1 MRIHD
6 DKLQADAE
14 RHPSRR
20 TVLAGATATLALPL
34 FAPGFAAAAQDE
46 IKAGR
51 FKVTT
56 LSDGYLTLP
65 TTMVAPEAEAAARDK
80 ALAAAGQSG
89 ANYRSPLNVTLL
101 ESDNEKIL
109 LDAGAGTRF
118 MGSAGKLEAA
128 LMDKGVEPD
137 QITHVVFTH
146 AHPDHLWGTVNDFD
160 EIAFP
165 SASFHIAE
173 TEWNFWMADDV
184 LTKLDE
190 QRKAFAVGAQRNL
203 KAIKERI
210 SMFKPG
216 AELVAGLRAI
226 DTSGHTPGHVSFEVG
241 DGKSLVA
248 VLGDALTHPV
258 VSFEYPDW
266 QPAMDQ
272 EADKAVATRKR
283 LLDRLAADKHQL
295 IGYHLPEPG
304 LGRVVRK
311 GQGFAFEAA
320 G

>member
-1 MRIHD
+1 MRNRAS
-6 DKLQADAE
+6 KLQADWC
-14 RHPSRR
+14 PSRR
-20 TVLAGATATLALPL
+20 TVLAGATATLALTSI
-34 FAPGFAAAAQDE
+34 APGLADAAQNE

-51 FKVTT
+51 FKITT
-56 LSDGYLTLP
+56 LSDGHLTLP
-65 TTMVAPEAEAAARDK
+65 TTMVAPETEAAAREK

-89 ANYRSPLNVTLL
+89 TNYRSPLNVTLL
-101 ESDNEKIL
+101 ESEKEKIL

-118 MGSAGKLEAA
+118 MQSAGKLVEA
-128 LMDKGVEPD
+128 LMDKGLEPD

-146 AHPDHLWGTVNDFD
+146 AHPDHLWGTINDFD

-165 SASFHIAE
+165 SASFHISEA
-173 TEWNFWMADDV
+173 EWNFWMADDV

-190 QRKAFAVGAQRNL
+190 QRKVFAIGAQRNL

-210 SMFKPG
+210 STFKPG

-241 DGKSLVA
+241 DRRSLMA

-266 QPAMDQ
+266 QAAMDQ
-272 EADKAVATRKR
+272 EPDQAVATRKR
-283 LLDRLAADKHQL
+283 LLDRLATDKHQL

-304 LGRVVRK
+304 LGRVARK

>member
-1 MRIHD
+1 MRNRAS
-6 DKLQADAE
+6 KLQADWC
-14 RHPSRR
+14 PSRR
-20 TVLAGATATLALPL
+20 TVLAGATATLALTSI
-34 FAPGFAAAAQDE
+34 APGIADTAQNE

-51 FKVTT
+51 FKITT
-56 LSDGYLTLP
+56 LSDGHLTLP
-65 TTMVAPEAEAAARDK
+65 TTMVAPETEAAAREK

-89 ANYRSPLNVTLL
+89 TNYRSPLNVTLL
-101 ESDNEKIL
+101 ESEKEKIL

-118 MGSAGKLEAA
+118 MQSAGKLEEA
-128 LMDKGVEPD
+128 LMDKGLEPD

-146 AHPDHLWGTVNDFD
+146 AHPDHLWGTINDFD

-165 SASFHIAE
+165 SASFHISEA
-173 TEWNFWMADDV
+173 EWNFWMADDV

-216 AELVAGLRAI
+216 AELVTGLRAI

>member
-1 MRIHD
+1 MRNRAS
-6 DKLQADAE
+6 KLQADWC
-14 RHPSRR
+14 PSRR
-20 TVLAGATATLALPL
+20 TVLAGATATLALTSI
-34 FAPGFAAAAQDE
+34 APGIADAAQNE

-51 FKVTT
+51 FKITT
-56 LSDGYLTLP
+56 LSDGHLTLP
-65 TTMVAPEAEAAARDK
+65 TTMVAPETEAAAREK

-89 ANYRSPLNVTLL
+89 TNYRSPLNVTLL
-101 ESDNEKIL
+101 ESEKEKIL

-118 MGSAGKLEAA
+118 MQSAGKLEEA

-146 AHPDHLWGTVNDFD
+146 AHPDHLWGTINDFD

-165 SASFHIAE
+165 SASFHISEA
-173 TEWNFWMADDV
+173 EWNFWMADDV

-190 QRKAFAVGAQRNL
+190 QRKVFAIGAQRNL
-203 KAIKERI
+203 KAVKERI
-210 SMFKPG
+210 STFKPG

-241 DGKSLVA
+241 DRRSLMA

-272 EADKAVATRKR
+272 EPDKAVATRKR

-304 LGRVVRK
+304 LGRVARK

>member
-1 MRIHD
+1 MRNREN
-6 DKLQADAE
+6 KLQSE
-14 RHPSRR
+14 WCPSRR
-20 TVLAGATATLALPL
+20 TVLAGATATLALTSI
-34 FAPGFAAAAQDE
+34 APGLADAAQNE

-65 TTMVAPEAEAAARDK
+65 TTMVAPETEAAAREK

-89 ANYRSPLNVTLL
+89 TNYRSPLNVTLL
-101 ESDNEKIL
+101 ESEKEKIL

-118 MGSAGKLEAA
+118 MQSAGKLEEA
-128 LMDKGVEPD
+128 LMDKGLEPD

-146 AHPDHLWGTVNDFD
+146 AHPDHLWGTINDFD

-165 SASFHIAE
+165 SASFHISEA
-173 TEWNFWMADDV
+173 EWNFWMADDV

-190 QRKAFAVGAQRNL
+190 QRKVFAIGAQRNL

-210 SMFKPG
+210 STFKPG

-241 DGKSLVA
+241 DRRSLMA

-272 EADKAVATRKR
+272 EPDKAVATRKR
-283 LLDRLAADKHQL
+283 LLDRLATDKHQL

-304 LGRVVRK
+304 LGRVARK

>member
-1 MRIHD
+1 MRNRENPLHTD
-6 DKLQADAE
+6 TQ
-14 RHPSRR
+14 RRPSRR
-20 TVLAGATATLALPL
+20 AVLAAAGATLSLPFL
-34 FAPGFAAAAQDE
+34 SPGAAGAAQDE
-46 IKAGR
+46 MKAGR
-51 FKVTT
+51 FKITA
-56 LSDGYLTLP
+56 LSDGHLTLP
-65 TTMVAPEAEAAARDK
+65 TTMIAPQAEAAAREK
-80 ALAAAGQSG
+80 ALAAVGQSG

-101 ESDNEKIL
+101 ESDKEKIL

-118 MGSAGKLEAA
+118 MQSAGKLEEA
-128 LMDKGVEPD
+128 LMDKGIEPD

-146 AHPDHLWGTVNDFD
+146 AHPDHLWGTINDFD
-160 EIAFP
+160 EITFP
-165 SASFHIAE
+165 SASFHISEA
-173 TEWNFWMADDV
+173 EWNFWMADDV

-203 KAIKERI
+203 KAIRDRL
-210 SMFKPG
+210 STFKPG
-216 AELVAGLRAI
+216 AELVTGLRAI

-241 DGKSLVA
+241 DDKSHVA
-248 VLGDALTHPV
+248 ILGDALTHPV

-272 EADKAVATRKR
+272 EPDKAVATRKR

-320 G
+320 D

>member
-1 MRIHD
+1 MRNRAS
-6 DKLQADAE
+6 KLQADWC
-14 RHPSRR
+14 PSRR
-20 TVLAGATATLALPL
+20 TVLAGATATLALTSI
-34 FAPGFAAAAQDE
+34 APGLADAAQNE

-51 FKVTT
+51 FKITT
-56 LSDGYLTLP
+56 LSDGHLTLP
-65 TTMVAPEAEAAARDK
+65 TTMVAPETEAAAREK

-89 ANYRSPLNVTLL
+89 TNYRSPLNVTLL
-101 ESDNEKIL
+101 ESEKEKIL

-118 MGSAGKLEAA
+118 MQSAGKLEEA
-128 LMDKGVEPD
+128 LMDKGLEPD

-146 AHPDHLWGTVNDFD
+146 AHPDHLWGTINDFD

-165 SASFHIAE
+165 SASFHISEA
-173 TEWNFWMADDV
+173 EWNFWMADDV

-216 AELVAGLRAI
+216 AELVTGLRAI

>member
-1 MRIHD
+1 MRNRES
-6 DKLQADAE
+6 KLQADWC
-14 RHPSRR
+14 PSRR
-20 TVLAGATATLALPL
+20 TVLAGATATLALTSI
-34 FAPGFAAAAQDE
+34 APGIADTAQNE

-51 FKVTT
+51 FKITT
-56 LSDGYLTLP
+56 LSDGHLTLP
-65 TTMVAPEAEAAARDK
+65 TTMVAPETEAAAREK

-89 ANYRSPLNVTLL
+89 TNYRSPLNVTLL
-101 ESDNEKIL
+101 ESEKEKIL

-118 MGSAGKLEAA
+118 MQSAGKLEEA
-128 LMDKGVEPD
+128 LMDKGLEPD

-146 AHPDHLWGTVNDFD
+146 AHPDHLWGTINDFD

-165 SASFHIAE
+165 SASFHISEA
-173 TEWNFWMADDV
+173 EWNFWMADDV

-190 QRKAFAVGAQRNL
+190 QRKVFAIGAQRNL
-203 KAIKERI
+203 KAVKERI
-210 SMFKPG
+210 STFKPG

-226 DTSGHTPGHVSFEVG
+226 DTSGHTPGHVSIEVG
-241 DGKSLVA
+241 DRRSLMA

-272 EADKAVATRKR
+272 EPDKAVATRKR
-283 LLDRLAADKHQL
+283 LLDRLTADKHQL

-304 LGRVVRK
+304 LGRVARK